1 MGGTAKHGSS
11 GMFSKG
17 TNDVW
22 GDSND
27 ILGGVQTKTIPKVY
41 YF

>member
-22 GDSND
+22 GGSND